1 MSFNK
6 TQTANA
12 AYYLCKTDKRTSL
25 PQVDYSSLVD
35 VRMIEH
41 GNVESANAVTSNGIL
56 PNPTKAT
63 KRGTEKLITDQAAEQ
78 GFHQHKESEGHTPA
92 KGKA

>member
-1 MSFNK
+1 
-6 TQTANA
+6 
-12 AYYLCKTDKRTSL
+12 
-25 PQVDYSSLVD
+25 
-35 VRMIEH
+35 MIEH